1 MRLML
6 GQANSDAVNRA
17 SQFSYGEAA
26 GITQTVRNYGA
37 SLGFAILGTILITEF
52 RSRITSSLIAKGL
65 PGPAAS
71 PQAAK
76 IAQLQGGN
84 GNVAAIPP
92 FIRGLP
98 GATRDVLYVTAL
110 IMRPATSP
118 AGGTRCWTRRFASSI
133 GRTRQPDAARGPEP
147 GGAVERNGDVMPY
160 SELPYFWSNQYDWKM
175 KFVGRPGAAVEIV
188 DESVA
193 DGRFVADYTTDGRLV
208 GVLST
213 NLPQE
218 VAPAWQRILESF
230 ARIA

>member
-1 MRLML
+1 
-6 GQANSDAVNRA
+6 
-17 SQFSYGEAA
+17 
-26 GITQTVRNYGA
+26 
-37 SLGFAILGTILITEF
+37 
-52 RSRITSSLIAKGL
+52 
-65 PGPAAS
+65 
-71 PQAAK
+71 
-76 IAQLQGGN
+76 
-84 GNVAAIPP
+84 
-92 FIRGLP
+92 
-98 GATRDVLYVTAL
+98 
-110 IMRPATSP
+110 
-118 AGGTRCWTRRFASSI
+118 
-133 GRTRQPDAARGPEP
+133 
-147 GGAVERNGDVMPY
+147 MPY